1 MSYLKLHSEYAC
13 FNRWLSVKQH
23 SYFSTTRIRLKL
35 GVKVVHT
42 QANAS
47 RGAVSCTKQTICS
60 CCLLCF
66 KVQHHRVQFKIK
78 HVIRRP
84 FKAYPNNTGII
95 KKEVKPL
102 SANETRKW
110 WTWQLT
116 NQNNF
121 DYYNYILEKCKA
133 LTTATWT
140 LSGIWK
146 EKMISQQSC
155 IIVENIL
162 LFFQLLMSEIHSSFI
177 FKGAKTSQ
185 GVFRGKINKNTARN
199 QRDITGIWRTW
210 V

>member
-66 KVQHHRVQFKIK
+66 KVQHHRVQFKMK

-110 WTWQLT
+110 WRWQLT

-121 DYYNYILEKCKA
+121 DYYIYILEKCKA
-133 LTTATWT
+133 LTRPLLPEHYVEYGRKDDKSTVLHHCREHPFV
-140 LSGIWK
+140 LSAFNEWD
-146 EKMISQQSC
+146 
-155 IIVENIL
+155 
-162 LFFQLLMSEIHSSFI
+162 SFKLY
-177 FKGAKTSQ
+177 F
-185 GVFRGKINKNTARN
+185 
-199 QRDITGIWRTW
+199 
-210 V
+210 